1 MFDKYMI
8 CESGF
13 QNRRDADEVSGFEFG
28 ARLPYYR
35 GLGLSMVE
43 NLEVRIDDQPVPR
56 EQLRLKLR
64 GRAYKLTDMETAYEE
79 VWEMGEVAQIQVLHP
94 GGLKPGPH
102 KVELAETLR
111 ISYMPFPIT
120 GRDTKTLMLKAERP
134 E

>member
-13 QNRRDADEVSGFEFG
+13 QNCRNAGGVSGFEFG

-43 NLEVRIDDQPVPR
+43 NIEVRIDDEPVPP
-56 EQLRLKLR
+56 EQVRLKLR
-64 GRAYKLTDMETAYEE
+64 ERTYTLTDLETAYEE
-79 VWEMGEVAQIQVLHP
+79 VWEMGEIAQIQVLRP

-120 GRDTKTLMLKAERP
+120 GRDAKTLMLKA
-134 E
+134 

>member
-1 MFDKYMI
+1 VFDKYMI

-13 QNRRDADEVSGFEFG
+13 KNRRTTGEVSGFEFG

-43 NLEVRIDDQPVPR
+43 NIEVRLDDQPVPR

-64 GRAYKLTDMETAYEE
+64 ERTYTLTDLETAYEE

-94 GGLKPGPH
+94 GGLNAGPH
-102 KVELAETLR
+102 KIELAETLR

-120 GRDTKTLMLKAERP
+120 GRDTKTLMLTG
-134 E
+134 

>member
-13 QNRRDADEVSGFEFG
+13 QNRQTAGEVSGFEFG

-43 NLEVRIDDQPVPR
+43 NIEVSVDGQAVPR
-56 EQLRLKLR
+56 ERLRLKLR
-64 GRAYKLTDMETAYEE
+64 ECIYTLTELETAYEE
-79 VWEMGEVAQIQVLHP
+79 VWEMGEVAHIQVLHP
-94 GGLKPGPH
+94 GGLNPGQH
-102 KVELAETLR
+102 TIELAETLR

-120 GRDTKTLMLKAERP
+120 GRDTKTLTLAG
-134 E
+134 

>member
-8 CESGF
+8 CENGLR
-13 QNRRDADEVSGFEFG
+13 NWTAAGETGGFEFG

-43 NLEVRIDDQPVPR
+43 NIEVSVDGQPVPR
-56 EQLRLKLR
+56 EQLRFKLR
-64 GRAYKLTDMETAYEE
+64 ERAYTLAEMETAYGE

-94 GGLKPGPH
+94 GGLSPGPH
-102 KVELAETLR
+102 KIELAETLR

-120 GRDTKTLMLKAERP
+120 GRDAKTLTLP
-134 E
+134 D

>member
-13 QNRRDADEVSGFEFG
+13 QNRSSGGEVSGFEFG

-35 GLGLSMVE
+35 GLGLTMLE
-43 NLEVRIDDQPVPR
+43 NIEVSIDGQAVPR

-64 GRAYKLTDMETAYEE
+64 ERTYTLAELESADGE
-79 VWEMGEVAQIQVLHP
+79 VWEMGEVAQVQVLHP
-94 GGLKPGPH
+94 GGLSPGPH
-102 KVELAETLR
+102 KLELGETLR

-120 GRDTKTLMLKAERP
+120 GRDTKTLTLGA
-134 E
+134 

>member
-8 CESGF
+8 CESSF
-13 QNRRDADEVSGFEFG
+13 QNRSNAGEVSGFEFG

-43 NLEVRIDDQPVPR
+43 NIEVRIDDEPVPP
-56 EQLRLKLR
+56 EQVRLKLR
-64 GRAYKLTDMETAYEE
+64 ERTYTLTDLETAYEE
-79 VWEMGEVAQIQVLHP
+79 VWEMGEIAQIQVLHP

-111 ISYMPFPIT
+111 ISYMPIPIT
-120 GRDTKTLMLKAERP
+120 GRDAKTLMLKAER
-134 E
+134 

>member
-1 MFDKYMI
+1 MI

-13 QNRRDADEVSGFEFG
+13 QNRRSAGEVSGFEFG

-35 GLGLSMVE
+35 GLALSMVE
-43 NLEVRIDDQPVPR
+43 NIEVRIDDEPVPR

-64 GRAYKLTDMETAYEE
+64 ERSYSLTELETAYED
-79 VWEMGEVAQIQVLHP
+79 VWEMGEVAQIQVVRP
-94 GGLKPGPH
+94 GGLKAGLH

-120 GRDTKTLMLKAERP
+120 GRDAKTLMLKAER
-134 E
+134 